1 MKWLKSTPF
10 NQKEEQ
16 QRVGRRETKEF
27 QHICSQMICLHY
39 RQRIKDY
46 IDENCKEKPFLR
58 VHHLENAKKLTCFSD
73 FTAQNARMEMS
84 KNITRKRSYLNSRSI
99 SKNRKQLH
107 QINISYT
114 EIKTKRKSSSTR
126 KITFLEFSL
135 KSY

>member
-58 VHHLENAKKLTCFSD
+58 VHNLENAKKTDLFQRFHS
-73 FTAQNARMEMS
+73 S
-84 KNITRKRSYLNSRSI
+84 
-99 SKNRKQLH
+99 
-107 QINISYT
+107 
-114 EIKTKRKSSSTR
+114 KRKDGNVEEYNKKEILSQQQ
-126 KITFLEFSL
+126 IHL
-135 KSY
+135 KKQKAIALDKHQLY